1 MKREVSAI
9 DIEQIRQQLAIEREY
24 KIRQARSE
32 FWKFCKLLEPDFYKD
47 DRLYLKE
54 ICDKLQALYEG
65 TLYNHKLDKPY
76 KKLMMNIP
84 PRHGKSRTLVLFTQW
99 LLGINNQNKIITA
112 SYNDDMATD
121 FSRYC
126 RDGIKATKNIP
137 TDIIYSDIFPK
148 TRIKDGNASV
158 QTWALKG
165 SFFSYKGVGI
175 GGGVTGKGANIL
187 ICDDLVKDIE
197 VATNDDA
204 LDKVWKWYTGTFI
217 SRAESDC
224 IEIQNMTRWANGDP
238 CGRILESED
247 ADEWYVLKMEAYD
260 EKADKMLCED
270 VLSKERYFYLKRNS
284 DPLSFASN
292 YHQEPV
298 DVKGS
303 LYKNLLTYTDIP
315 VDDNGNH
322 KFDEIISY
330 TDTADL
336 GTDSLCSIVAGVY
349 KGEAYLLDV
358 LYTKDGMEITEP
370 ATAELLYR
378 NNVNH
383 AKIESNN
390 GGRGFARNV
399 ERLLWDNH
407 GTRKPVI
414 TWFHQSK
421 NKKARILSNSHFVMK
436 HVYFPEN
443 WNVKWKDFHKAI
455 TTYQKDKKN
464 KHDDAPDC
472 LTGIVE
478 MLDTYNKPQ
487 IKLFK
492 GGI

>member
-1 MKREVSAI
+1 MDVELIK
-9 DIEQIRQQLAIEREY
+9 QQLALQREM
-24 KIRQARSE
+24 KLRIARKS
-32 FWKFCKLLEPDFYKD
+32 FWEFCKVLEPDFYKE
-47 DRLYLKE
+47 DRTYLKV
-54 ICDKLQALYEG
+54 ICTTLQGLYDG
-65 TLYNHKLDKPY
+65 TLINYKTGKPY

-84 PRHGKSRTLVLFTQW
+84 PRHGKSRSLVNFTKW

-126 RDGIKATKNIP
+126 RDGIKETKNIP
-137 TDIIYSDIFPK
+137 TDIIYNDVFPN

-158 QTWALKG
+158 QTWALEG

-197 VATNDDA
+197 VATNDDS
-204 LDKVWKWYTGTFI
+204 LEKIWKWYTGTFI
-217 SRAESDC
+217 SRAESNS
-224 IEIQNMTRWANGDP
+224 IEIMNMTRWANDDP
-238 CGRILESED
+238 CGKILQTED

-260 EKADKMLCED
+260 EKTDTMLCED
-270 VLSKERYFYLKRNS
+270 VLSKERYFYLKRNT
-284 DPLSFASN
+284 DPLAFMSN
-292 YHQEPV
+292 YHQEPI

-303 LYKNLLTYTDIP
+303 LYKEIQVYNDVPTDSKGHP
-315 VDDNGNH
+315 D
-322 KFDEIISY
+322 FEQIISY

-336 GTDSLCSIVAGVY
+336 GNDYLCSIVAGIR
-349 KGEAYLLDV
+349 KGEAYILDV
-358 LYTKDGMEITEP
+358 YYSKDGMEVTEP
-370 ATAELLYR
+370 NTAELFYK
-378 NNVNH
+378 NKVDY

-407 GTRKPVI
+407 QTRKPVI
-414 TWFHQSK
+414 SWFHQSK
-421 NKKARILSNSHFVMK
+421 NKKARILSNSHFIMK
-436 HVYFPEN
+436 HVYFPHD
-443 WNVKWKDFHKAI
+443 WNVKWKDFYKAI

-464 KHDDAPDC
+464 KNDDAVDA

-478 MLDTYNKPQ
+478 IIGKKPATV
-487 IKLFK
+487 KFFK
-492 GGI
+492 GGL

>member
-1 MKREVSAI
+1 MVTIDVELIKQELALQREMKLRM
-9 DIEQIRQQLAIEREY
+9 
-24 KIRQARSE
+24 ARKS
-32 FWKFCKLLEPDFYKD
+32 FWEFCKVLEPDFYMD
-47 DRLYLKE
+47 DRLYLKR
-54 ICDKLQALYEG
+54 ICDTLQGLYEG
-65 TLYNHKLDKPY
+65 TLYNSKLNKPY

-84 PRHGKSRTLVLFTQW
+84 PRHGKSRTLVNFTKW

-126 RDGIKATKNIP
+126 RDGIKETKNIP
-137 TDIIYSDIFPK
+137 TDIIYSDVFPN

-158 QTWALKG
+158 QTWALEG

-204 LDKVWKWYTGTFI
+204 LDKIWKWYTGTFI
-217 SRAESDC
+217 SRAESNAV
-224 IEIQNMTRWANGDP
+224 EIMNMTRWANDDP
-238 CGRILESED
+238 CGKILQTED
-247 ADEWYVLKMEAYD
+247 ADEWYILKMEAYD
-260 EKADKMLCED
+260 ENTDTMLCED
-270 VLSKERYFYLKRNS
+270 VLSKERYFYLKRNT
-284 DPLSFASN
+284 DPLAFMSN
-292 YHQEPV
+292 YHQEPI

-303 LYKNLLTYTDIP
+303 LYKELHTYDDIP
-315 VDDNGNH
+315 TDSNGH
-322 KFDEIISY
+322 PDFEQIISY

-336 GTDSLCSIVAGVY
+336 GNDYLCSIVAGVR
-349 KGEAYLLDV
+349 KGEAYILDV
-358 LYTKDGMEITEP
+358 YYSKDGMEVTEP
-370 ATAELLYR
+370 NTAKLFHENKVDY
-378 NNVNH
+378 

-399 ERLLWDNH
+399 ERLLWENH
-407 GTRKPVI
+407 KTRKPAI
-414 TWFHQSK
+414 DWFHQSK

-436 HVYFPEN
+436 HVYFPHD
-443 WNVKWKDFHKAI
+443 WNVKWKDFYKAI

-464 KHDDAPDC
+464 KNDDAADA

-478 MLDTYNKPQ
+478 MVGTQRAQ
-487 IKLFK
+487 IKFFK